1 MFSIH
6 HKYSVALGAAVIAAI
21 SQAPA
26 YAYVQPIYLEMNQS
40 YYLQQGSSIKRV
52 AVTNPEIA
60 DVAVVD
66 KRALNVIGKKTGS
79 TSLTVWTADGMRQ
92 DFRICVSGVDSGLA
106 ETIRKAIGLPRVK
119 VEVVGGKVLL
129 TGTVQNQK
137 EKTLAY
143 RVASLYAGGNG
154 GEDKALE
161 RTLLG
166 EDAQVNDTID
176 GDDKVINLLEM
187 INPDQ
192 INIEAE
198 VIEINANDAKQ
209 IGIEYGADSSVG
221 TPGTW
226 YANKDGRDITE
237 YYRDWTGK
245 ITDSK
250 TYHSNLMRNAGSHW
264 YTRNWLYTHFSDINA
279 KIHTLVTNGHARI
292 ISRPNITTMS
302 GKTAGIL
309 VGGEIPYPKKNDNST
324 SIEYKPYGIKLNL
337 MSPTVDTSG
346 NVTSRVFA
354 EVSRL
359 DWGNAVVVDG
369 FKMPATAKSSAETMV
384 NIPSGMTMVIGGL
397 LNSDDTKNISKIP
410 LLGDI
415 PFIGELFKYHNDTKQ
430 KSEIMILIT
439 PRVVNE
445 TTPVASSQEMKDL
458 YVSDKQQQ
466 AKNPKYD
473 VNDPSLK
480 TAKQEKEDK
489 KAKEKAEAQE
499 QKKRAEAQAA
509 RDKANAEKAKAE
521 KAEAKNA
528 KKAQKPVQAAEAK
541 TAPDQKSDD
550 SILGKYL
557 NHEALKH

>member
-6 HKYSVALGAAVIAAI
+6 HKYCVALGAAVIAAV

-40 YYLQQGSSIKRV
+40 YYLQQGSAIKRV

-106 ETIRKAIGLPRVK
+106 ETIRKAIGLPKVK

-166 EDAQVNDTID
+166 EDAQVNDSID

-226 YANKDGRDITE
+226 YANKSGRDITE

-415 PFIGELFKYHNDTKQ
+415 PFLGELFKYHNDTKQ

-445 TTPVASSQEMKDL
+445 TTPVAMSQKMKDA
-458 YVSDKQQQ
+458 YAEDKQEQ
-466 AKNPKYD
+466 AKMTKVD
-473 VNDPSLK
+473 VNDPALK
-480 TAKQEKEDK
+480 TSKQEKKEK
-489 KAKEKAEAQE
+489 KAKEAAAQKE
-499 QKKRAEAQAA
+499 KERQAEAQAA
-509 RDKANAEKAKAE
+509 KDRANAEKAAKAS
-521 KAEAKNA
+521 KA
-528 KKAQKPVQAAEAK
+528 KKPAAAK
-541 TAPDQKSDD
+541 EKKDT
-550 SILGKYL
+550 LLNKYL
-557 NHEALKH
+557 DHSVLKDGKAK

>member
-6 HKYSVALGAAVIAAI
+6 HKYSIALGAAVIAAV

-40 YYLQQGSSIKRV
+40 YYLPQGSTIKRV

-92 DFRICVSGVDSGLA
+92 DFRVCVSGVDSGLA
-106 ETIRKAIGLPRVK
+106 ETIRKAIGLPKVK

-137 EKTLAY
+137 EKTLAF
-143 RVASLYAGGNG
+143 RVASLYAGGSG
-154 GEDKALE
+154 GDDKALQ

-166 EDAQVNDTID
+166 EDAQVDDGLD

-198 VIEINANDAKQ
+198 VIEINSNDAKE
-209 IGIEYGADSSVG
+209 IGIEYGADSKVG
-221 TPGTW
+221 APGTW
-226 YANKDGRDITE
+226 YAGESAGKTRD
-237 YYRDWTGK
+237 
-245 ITDSK
+245 
-250 TYHSNLMRNAGSHW
+250 AGSHW

-279 KIHTLVTNGHARI
+279 RIQTLVTNGHARV

-309 VGGEIPYPKKNDNST
+309 VGGEIPYPKMDNNST
-324 SIEYKPYGIKLNL
+324 SVEYKSYGIKLNL
-337 MSPTVDTSG
+337 LSPTVDTSG

-359 DWGNAVVVDG
+359 NWGDAVTVNG
-369 FKMPATAKSSAETMV
+369 FKMPAMFNSSAETMV

-397 LNSDDTKNISKIP
+397 LDSDDTKNISKIP

-415 PFIGELFKYHNDTKQ
+415 PFIGELFKYHNDTKK

-445 TTPVASSQEMKDL
+445 TTPVSMSQKMKDA
-458 YVSDKQQQ
+458 YAEDKQEQ
-466 AKNPKYD
+466 AKLPKVD
-473 VNDPSLK
+473 INDPALK
-480 TAKQEKEDK
+480 TSKQEKKEQ
-489 KAKEKAEAQE
+489 KAKEAAAQKE
-499 QKKRAEAQAA
+499 KERRAEAQAA
-509 RDKANAEKAKAE
+509 KDRANAEKAAKEQKAP
-521 KAEAKNA
+521 AAKNA
-528 KKAQKPVQAAEAK
+528 RSAENAK
-541 TAPDQKSDD
+541 DAKNQQDKQGSVLD
-550 SILGKYL
+550 KYL
-557 NHEALKH
+557 NRDVLGGSASKNK

>member
-6 HKYSVALGAAVIAAI
+6 HKYCVALGAAVIAAV

-40 YYLQQGSSIKRV
+40 YYLPQGSAIKRV

-106 ETIRKAIGLPRVK
+106 ETIRKAIGLPKVK

-166 EDAQVNDTID
+166 EDAQVNDSID

-221 TPGTW
+221 SPGTW
-226 YANKDGRDITE
+226 YANKSGRDITKYSYDKDGNLKSE
-237 YYRDWTGK
+237 TR
-245 ITDSK
+245 
-250 TYHSNLMRNAGSHW
+250 HSNLMRDAGSHW

-279 KIHTLVTNGHARI
+279 KIHTLVTNGHARV

-309 VGGEIPYPKKNDNST
+309 VGGEIPYPKKDNDST

-337 MSPTVDTSG
+337 MSPTVDASG

-359 DWGNAVVVDG
+359 DWGNAVTVDG

-415 PFIGELFKYHNDTKQ
+415 PFLGELFKYHNDTKN
-430 KSEIMILIT
+430 KS
-439 PRVVNE
+439 
-445 TTPVASSQEMKDL
+445 
-458 YVSDKQQQ
+458 
-466 AKNPKYD
+466 
-473 VNDPSLK
+473 
-480 TAKQEKEDK
+480 
-489 KAKEKAEAQE
+489 
-499 QKKRAEAQAA
+499 
-509 RDKANAEKAKAE
+509 
-521 KAEAKNA
+521 
-528 KKAQKPVQAAEAK
+528 
-541 TAPDQKSDD
+541 
-550 SILGKYL
+550 
-557 NHEALKH
+557 

>member
-6 HKYSVALGAAVIAAI
+6 HKYCVALGAAVIAAV

-40 YYLQQGSSIKRV
+40 YYLPQGSAIKRV

-106 ETIRKAIGLPRVK
+106 ETIRKAIGLPKVK

-143 RVASLYAGGNG
+143 RVASLYAGGSG
-154 GEDKALE
+154 TEDKALE
-161 RTLLG
+161 RKLLD
-166 EDAQVNDTID
+166 EDAQVNDSID

-209 IGIEYGADSSVG
+209 IGIEYCADSKVG
-221 TPGTW
+221 APGVW
-226 YANKDGRDITE
+226 YAGESAGKTRD
-237 YYRDWTGK
+237 
-245 ITDSK
+245 
-250 TYHSNLMRNAGSHW
+250 AGSHW

-279 KIHTLVTNGHARI
+279 KIHTLVTNGHARV

-309 VGGEIPYPKKNDNST
+309 VGGEIPYPKMDDNST

-337 MSPTVDTSG
+337 MSPTVDASG

-359 DWGNAVVVDG
+359 DWGNAVTVDG

-415 PFIGELFKYHNDTKQ
+415 PFLGELFKYHNDTKN

-445 TTPVASSQEMKDL
+445 TTPVAMSQKMKDA
-458 YVSDKQQQ
+458 YAEDKQEQ
-466 AKNPKYD
+466 AKLPKVD
-473 VNDPSLK
+473 VNDPDLK
-480 TAKQEKEDK
+480 SSKQEKKEK
-489 KAKEKAEAQE
+489 KAKEAAAQKE
-499 QKKRAEAQAA
+499 KERRAEAQAA
-509 RDKANAEKAKAE
+509 RDRANSEKAAKASKE
-521 KAEAKNA
+521 KKSAAAKE
-528 KKAQKPVQAAEAK
+528 KKESQGPLL
-541 TAPDQKSDD
+541 D
-550 SILGKYL
+550 KYL
-557 NHEALKH
+557 DHSVLKDGKAK

>member
-6 HKYSVALGAAVIAAI
+6 HKYCVALGAAVIAAV

-40 YYLQQGSSIKRV
+40 YYLQQGSAIKRV

-106 ETIRKAIGLPRVK
+106 ETIRKAIGLPKVK

-166 EDAQVNDTID
+166 EDAQVNDSID

-226 YANKDGRDITE
+226 YANKSGRDITE

-415 PFIGELFKYHNDTKQ
+415 PFLGELFKYHNDTKQ

-445 TTPVASSQEMKDL
+445 TTPVAMSQKMKDA
-458 YVSDKQQQ
+458 YAEDKQEQ
-466 AKNPKYD
+466 AKMTKVD
-473 VNDPSLK
+473 VNDPALK
-480 TAKQEKEDK
+480 TSKQEKKEK
-489 KAKEKAEAQE
+489 KAKEAAAQKE
-499 QKKRAEAQAA
+499 KERQAEAQAA
-509 RDKANAEKAKAE
+509 KDRANAEKAAKAS
-521 KAEAKNA
+521 KA
-528 KKAQKPVQAAEAK
+528 KKPAAAK
-541 TAPDQKSDD
+541 EKKGS
-550 SILGKYL
+550 LLNKYL
-557 NHEALKH
+557 DHSVLKDGKAK

>member
-6 HKYSVALGAAVIAAI
+6 HKYCVALGAAVIAAV

-40 YYLQQGSSIKRV
+40 YYLPQGSAIKRV

-106 ETIRKAIGLPRVK
+106 ETIRKAIGLPKVK

-154 GEDKALE
+154 GEDKAKE
-161 RTLLG
+161 RDLLA
-166 EDAQVNDTID
+166 EDAQVNDGID

-198 VIEINANDAKQ
+198 IIEINANDAKQ
-209 IGIEYGADSSVG
+209 IGVEYGADSSVG

-226 YANKDGRDITE
+226 YANKSGKNSTTHTRGMDGSITSE
-237 YYRDWTGK
+237 TTHLSD
-245 ITDSK
+245 
-250 TYHSNLMRNAGSHW
+250 LMRDAGSHW

-279 KIHTLVTNGHARI
+279 KIHTLVEQGHARV

-302 GKTAGIL
+302 SKSAGINI
-309 VGGEIPYPKKNDNST
+309 GGEIPYPQVDKNGNVSVQY
-324 SIEYKPYGIKLNL
+324 EKYGIFLNL
-337 MSPTVDTSG
+337 INPEVDSSG
-346 NVTSRVFA
+346 NVTSRLFA

-359 DWGNAVVVDG
+359 DKANGVAVNGSVW
-369 FKMPATAKSSAETMV
+369 PAKATRKAETMV

-397 LNSDDTKNISKIP
+397 LDSDDTKMITKIP
-410 LLGDI
+410 ILGDI
-415 PFIGELFKYHNDTKQ
+415 PILGELFKYHNDSKQ

-445 TTPVASSQEMKDL
+445 TTPVAMSQKMKDA
-458 YVSDKQQQ
+458 YAEDKQEQ
-466 AKNPKYD
+466 AKMTKVD
-473 VNDPSLK
+473 VNDPDLK
-480 TAKQEKEDK
+480 SSKQEKKEK
-489 KAKEKAEAQE
+489 KAKEAAAQKE
-499 QKKRAEAQAA
+499 KERRAEAQAA
-509 RDKANAEKAKAE
+509 RDRANAEKAAKSSKEKKSAAAKEKKDTLLNKHLDHSVLKDGKA
-521 KAEAKNA
+521 K
-528 KKAQKPVQAAEAK
+528 
-541 TAPDQKSDD
+541 
-550 SILGKYL
+550 
-557 NHEALKH
+557 

>member
-6 HKYSVALGAAVIAAI
+6 HKYCVALGAAVIAAV

-40 YYLQQGSSIKRV
+40 YYLPQGSAIKRV

-106 ETIRKAIGLPRVK
+106 ETIRKAIGLPKVK

-143 RVASLYAGGNG
+143 RVASLYAGGSG
-154 GEDKALE
+154 TEDKALE
-161 RTLLG
+161 RKLLDK
-166 EDAQVNDTID
+166 DAQVNDTID
-176 GDDKVINLLEM
+176 GDDEVINLLEM

-198 VIEINANDAKQ
+198 IIEINANDAKQ
-209 IGIEYGADSSVG
+209 IGVEYGADSSVG

-226 YANKDGRDITE
+226 YANKSGKNSTTYTRGMDGSITTE
-237 YYRDWTGK
+237 TTHLSD
-245 ITDSK
+245 
-250 TYHSNLMRNAGSHW
+250 LMRDAGSHW

-279 KIHTLVTNGHARI
+279 KIHTLVEKGHARV

-302 GKTAGIL
+302 SKSAGINI
-309 VGGEIPYPKKNDNST
+309 GGEIPYPQVDKNGNVSVQY
-324 SIEYKPYGIKLNL
+324 EKYGIFLNL
-337 MSPTVDTSG
+337 INPEVDSSG
-346 NVTSRVFA
+346 NVTSRLFA

-359 DWGNAVVVDG
+359 DKANGVAVNGSVW
-369 FKMPATAKSSAETMV
+369 PAKATRKAETMV

-397 LNSDDTKNISKIP
+397 LDSDDTKMITKIP
-410 LLGDI
+410 ILGDI
-415 PFIGELFKYHNDTKQ
+415 PILGELFKYHNDSKQ

-445 TTPVASSQEMKDL
+445 TTPVAMSQKMKDA
-458 YVSDKQQQ
+458 YAEDKQEQ
-466 AKNPKYD
+466 AKMTKVD
-473 VNDPSLK
+473 VNDPDLK
-480 TAKQEKEDK
+480 SSKQEKKEK
-489 KAKEKAEAQE
+489 KAKEAAAQKE
-499 QKKRAEAQAA
+499 KERRAEAQAA
-509 RDKANAEKAKAE
+509 RDRANAEKAAKSSKEKKSAAAKEKKDTLLNKHLDHSVLKDGKA
-521 KAEAKNA
+521 K
-528 KKAQKPVQAAEAK
+528 
-541 TAPDQKSDD
+541 
-550 SILGKYL
+550 
-557 NHEALKH
+557 

>member
-6 HKYSVALGAAVIAAI
+6 HKYCVALGAAVIAAV

-40 YYLQQGSSIKRV
+40 YYLPQGSAIKRV

-106 ETIRKAIGLPRVK
+106 ETIRKAIGLPKVK

-154 GEDKALE
+154 GEDKAKE
-161 RTLLG
+161 RDLLA
-166 EDAQVNDTID
+166 EDAQVNDGID

-198 VIEINANDAKQ
+198 IIEINANDAKQ
-209 IGIEYGADSSVG
+209 IGVEYGADSSVG

-226 YANKDGRDITE
+226 YANKSGKNITTHTQGMDGSITTE
-237 YYRDWTGK
+237 TTHLSD
-245 ITDSK
+245 
-250 TYHSNLMRNAGSHW
+250 LMRDAGSHW
-264 YTRNWLYTHFSDINA
+264 NTRNWLYSHFSDINA
-279 KIHTLVTNGHARI
+279 KIHTLVEKGHARV

-302 GKTAGIL
+302 SKSAGINI
-309 VGGEIPYPKKNDNST
+309 GGEIPYPQVDKNGNVT
-324 SIEYKPYGIKLNL
+324 VKYEPYGIFLNL
-337 MSPTVDTSG
+337 INPEVDSSG
-346 NVTSRVFA
+346 NVTSRLFA

-359 DWGNAVVVDG
+359 DRANGVAVNGSVW
-369 FKMPATAKSSAETMV
+369 PAKATRKAETMV

-397 LNSDDTKNISKIP
+397 LDSDDTKTITKIP

-415 PFIGELFKYHNDTKQ
+415 PILGELFKYHNDSKE

-445 TTPVASSQEMKDL
+445 TTPVAMSQKMKDA
-458 YVSDKQQQ
+458 YAEDKQEQ
-466 AKNPKYD
+466 AKMTKVD
-473 VNDPSLK
+473 VNDPVLK
-480 TAKQEKEDK
+480 TSKQEKKEN
-489 KAKEKAEAQE
+489 KAKEAAAQKE
-499 QKKRAEAQAA
+499 KERRAEAQAA
-509 RDKANAEKAKAE
+509 KDRANVEQAAKASKE
-521 KAEAKNA
+521 KKSAAAKEKKDTLLNKHLDHSVLKDGRA
-528 KKAQKPVQAAEAK
+528 K
-541 TAPDQKSDD
+541 
-550 SILGKYL
+550 
-557 NHEALKH
+557 

>member
-6 HKYSVALGAAVIAAI
+6 HKYCVAFGAAVIAAV

-40 YYLQQGSSIKRV
+40 YYLQQGSVIKRV

-106 ETIRKAIGLPRVK
+106 ETIRKAIGLPKVK

-166 EDAQVNDTID
+166 EDAQVNDSID

-198 VIEINANDAKQ
+198 IIEINANDAKQ

-309 VGGEIPYPKKNDNST
+309 VGGEIPYPQKNNDST
-324 SIEYKPYGIKLNL
+324 TVDTKPYGIKLNL
-337 MSPTVDTSG
+337 MSPTVDASG

-369 FKMPATAKSSAETMV
+369 FKMPAMAKSSAETMV

-415 PFIGELFKYHNDTKQ
+415 PFLGELFKYHNDTKQ

-445 TTPVASSQEMKDL
+445 TTPVAMSQKMKDA
-458 YVSDKQQQ
+458 YAEDKQEQ
-466 AKNPKYD
+466 AKMTKVD
-473 VNDPSLK
+473 VNDPALK
-480 TAKQEKEDK
+480 TSKQEKKEK
-489 KAKEKAEAQE
+489 KAKEAAAQKE
-499 QKKRAEAQAA
+499 KERQAEAQAA
-509 RDKANAEKAKAE
+509 KDRANAEKAAKAS
-521 KAEAKNA
+521 KA
-528 KKAQKPVQAAEAK
+528 KKPAAAK
-541 TAPDQKSDD
+541 EKKDT
-550 SILGKYL
+550 LLNKYL
-557 NHEALKH
+557 DHSVLKDGKAK

>member
-6 HKYSVALGAAVIAAI
+6 HKYCVALGAAVIAAV

-40 YYLQQGSSIKRV
+40 YYLQQGSAIKRV

-106 ETIRKAIGLPRVK
+106 ETIRKAIGLPKVK

-143 RVASLYAGGNG
+143 RVASLYAGGSG
-154 GEDKALE
+154 TEDKALE
-161 RTLLG
+161 RTLLD
-166 EDAQVNDTID
+166 EDAQVNDSID

-226 YANKDGRDITE
+226 YANKSGRDITE

-309 VGGEIPYPKKNDNST
+309 VGGEIPYPKMDDNST

-359 DWGNAVVVDG
+359 DWGNAVTVDG

-415 PFIGELFKYHNDTKQ
+415 PFLGELFKYHNDTKQ

-445 TTPVASSQEMKDL
+445 TTPVAMSQKMKDA
-458 YVSDKQQQ
+458 YAEDKQEQ
-466 AKNPKYD
+466 AKLPKVD
-473 VNDPSLK
+473 INDPDLK
-480 TAKQEKEDK
+480 SSKQEKKEK
-489 KAKEKAEAQE
+489 KAKEAAAQKE
-499 QKKRAEAQAA
+499 KERRAEAQAA
-509 RDKANAEKAKAE
+509 KDRANAEQAAKASKE
-521 KAEAKNA
+521 KKSAAAKEKKDTLLNKHLDHSVLKDGRA
-528 KKAQKPVQAAEAK
+528 K
-541 TAPDQKSDD
+541 
-550 SILGKYL
+550 
-557 NHEALKH
+557 

>member
-6 HKYSVALGAAVIAAI
+6 HKYCVALGAAVIAAV

-40 YYLQQGSSIKRV
+40 YYLPQGSVIKRV

-106 ETIRKAIGLPRVK
+106 ETIRKAIGLPKVK

-226 YANKDGRDITE
+226 YANKSGRDITE

-415 PFIGELFKYHNDTKQ
+415 PFLGELFKYHNDTKQ

-445 TTPVASSQEMKDL
+445 TTPVAMSQKMKDA
-458 YVSDKQQQ
+458 YAEDKQEQ
-466 AKNPKYD
+466 AKMTKVD
-473 VNDPSLK
+473 VNDPALK
-480 TAKQEKEDK
+480 TSKQEKKEK
-489 KAKEKAEAQE
+489 KAKEAAAQKE
-499 QKKRAEAQAA
+499 KERQAEAQAA
-509 RDKANAEKAKAE
+509 KDRANAEKAAKAS
-521 KAEAKNA
+521 KA
-528 KKAQKPVQAAEAK
+528 KKPAAAK
-541 TAPDQKSDD
+541 EKKEKKDTLLNKNLDHSVLKD
-550 SILGKYL
+550 GK
-557 NHEALKH
+557 AK

>member
-6 HKYSVALGAAVIAAI
+6 HKYCVALGAAVIAAV

-40 YYLQQGSSIKRV
+40 YYLPQGSAIKRV

-106 ETIRKAIGLPRVK
+106 ETIRKAIGLPKVK

-143 RVASLYAGGNG
+143 RVASLYAGGSG
-154 GEDKALE
+154 TEDKAQD
-161 RTLLG
+161 RKLLD
-166 EDAQVNDTID
+166 EDAQVNDGID

-198 VIEINANDAKQ
+198 IIEINANDAKQ

-226 YANKDGRDITE
+226 YANKSGKNITTHTQGMDGSITSE
-237 YYRDWTGK
+237 TTHLSD
-245 ITDSK
+245 
-250 TYHSNLMRNAGSHW
+250 LMRDAGSHW

-279 KIHTLVTNGHARI
+279 KIHTLVEKGHARV

-302 GKTAGIL
+302 SKSAGINI
-309 VGGEIPYPKKNDNST
+309 GGEIPYPQVDKNGNVT
-324 SIEYKPYGIKLNL
+324 VKYEPYGIFLNL
-337 MSPTVDTSG
+337 INPEVDSSG
-346 NVTSRVFA
+346 NVTSRLFA

-359 DWGNAVVVDG
+359 DRANGVAVNGSVW
-369 FKMPATAKSSAETMV
+369 PAKATRKAETMV

-397 LNSDDTKNISKIP
+397 LDSDDTKTITKIP

-415 PFIGELFKYHNDTKQ
+415 PILGELFKYHNDSKE

-445 TTPVASSQEMKDL
+445 TTPVAMSQKMKDA
-458 YVSDKQQQ
+458 YAEDKQEQ
-466 AKNPKYD
+466 AKLPKVD
-473 VNDPSLK
+473 VNDPDLK
-480 TAKQEKEDK
+480 SSKQEKKEK
-489 KAKEKAEAQE
+489 KAKEAAAQKE
-499 QKKRAEAQAA
+499 KERRAEAQAA
-509 RDKANAEKAKAE
+509 KDRANAEQAAKASKAKKPAAAKE
-521 KAEAKNA
+521 KKDTLLNKHLDHSVLKDGKAK
-528 KKAQKPVQAAEAK
+528 
-541 TAPDQKSDD
+541 
-550 SILGKYL
+550 
-557 NHEALKH
+557 

>member
-6 HKYSVALGAAVIAAI
+6 HKYCVALGAAVIAAV

-40 YYLQQGSSIKRV
+40 YYLPQGSAIKRV

-92 DFRICVSGVDSGLA
+92 DFRVCVSGVDSGLA
-106 ETIRKAIGLPRVK
+106 ETIRKAIGLPKVK

-154 GEDKALE
+154 GDDKALQ

-166 EDAQVNDTID
+166 EDAQVDDGLD

-198 VIEINANDAKQ
+198 VIEINSNDAKQ

-221 TPGTW
+221 SPGTW
-226 YANKDGRDITE
+226 YANKSGRDITE
-237 YYRDWTGK
+237 YYRDETGK
-245 ITDSK
+245 ISGNQ
-250 TYHSNLMRNAGSHW
+250 TYHSNLMRDAGSHW

-279 KIHTLVTNGHARI
+279 KIHTLVTNGHARV

-309 VGGEIPYPKKNDNST
+309 VGGEIPYPKMDNNST

-337 MSPTVDTSG
+337 MSPTVDASG

-415 PFIGELFKYHNDTKQ
+415 PFLGELFKYHNDTKQ

-445 TTPVASSQEMKDL
+445 TTPVAMSQKMKDA
-458 YVSDKQQQ
+458 YAEDKQEQ
-466 AKNPKYD
+466 AKMTKVD
-473 VNDPSLK
+473 VNDPALK
-480 TAKQEKEDK
+480 TSKQEKKEK
-489 KAKEKAEAQE
+489 KAKEAAAQKE
-499 QKKRAEAQAA
+499 KERRAEAQAA
-509 RDKANAEKAKAE
+509 KDRANAEQAAKASKAKKPAAAKE
-521 KAEAKNA
+521 KKDTLLN
-528 KKAQKPVQAAEAK
+528 
-541 TAPDQKSDD
+541 
-550 SILGKYL
+550 KYL
-557 NHEALKH
+557 DHSVLKDGKAK

>member
-6 HKYSVALGAAVIAAI
+6 HKYSIALGAAVIAAV

-40 YYLQQGSSIKRV
+40 YYLPQGSTIKRV

-92 DFRICVSGVDSGLA
+92 DFCVCVSGVDSGLA
-106 ETIRKAIGLPRVK
+106 EIIRKAIGLPKVK

-143 RVASLYAGGNG
+143 RVASLYAGGSG
-154 GEDKALE
+154 GDDKALQ

-166 EDAQVNDTID
+166 EDAQVDDGLD

-198 VIEINANDAKQ
+198 VIEINSNDAKE
-209 IGIEYGADSSVG
+209 IGIEYGADSEVG
-221 TPGTW
+221 APGVW
-226 YANKDGRDITE
+226 YAGESAGKTRD
-237 YYRDWTGK
+237 
-245 ITDSK
+245 
-250 TYHSNLMRNAGSHW
+250 AGSHW

-279 KIHTLVTNGHARI
+279 RIHTLVTNGHARV

-309 VGGEIPYPKKNDNST
+309 VGGEIPYPKMDNNST
-324 SIEYKPYGIKLNL
+324 SVEYKPYGIKLNL
-337 MSPTVDTSG
+337 LSPTVDTSG

-354 EVSRL
+354 GVSRL
-359 DWGNAVVVDG
+359 DWNNAVIVNG
-369 FKMPATAKSSAETMV
+369 FKMPATVNSSAETMV

-397 LNSDDTKNISKIP
+397 LNSDDAKNISKIP

-415 PFIGELFKYHNDTKQ
+415 PFLGELFKYHNDTKN

-445 TTPVASSQEMKDL
+445 TTPVAMSQKMKDA
-458 YVSDKQQQ
+458 YAEDKQEQ
-466 AKNPKYD
+466 AKLPKVD
-473 VNDPSLK
+473 INDPALK
-480 TAKQEKEDK
+480 TSKQEKKEQ
-489 KAKEKAEAQE
+489 KAKEAAAQKE
-499 QKKRAEAQAA
+499 KERRAEAQAA
-509 RDKANAEKAKAE
+509 KDRANAEKAAKEQKAP
-521 KAEAKNA
+521 AAKNA
-528 KKAQKPVQAAEAK
+528 RSAENAK
-541 TAPDQKSDD
+541 DAKNQQDKQGSVLD
-550 SILGKYL
+550 KYL
-557 NHEALKH
+557 NRDVLGGSASKNK

>member
-6 HKYSVALGAAVIAAI
+6 HKYCVALGAAVIAAV

-40 YYLQQGSSIKRV
+40 YYLQQGSAIKRV

-106 ETIRKAIGLPRVK
+106 ETIRKAIGLPKVK

-166 EDAQVNDTID
+166 EDAQVNDSID

-226 YANKDGRDITE
+226 YANKSGKNSTTHTRGMDGSITSE
-237 YYRDWTGK
+237 TTHLSD
-245 ITDSK
+245 
-250 TYHSNLMRNAGSHW
+250 LMRDAGSHW

-279 KIHTLVTNGHARI
+279 KIHTLVTNGHARV

-309 VGGEIPYPKKNDNST
+309 VGGEIPYPKKSDNST

-337 MSPTVDTSG
+337 MSPTVDASG

-359 DWGNAVVVDG
+359 DWGNAVMVDG

-415 PFIGELFKYHNDTKQ
+415 PFLGELFKYHNDTKQ

-445 TTPVASSQEMKDL
+445 TTPVAMSQKMKDA
-458 YVSDKQQQ
+458 YAEDKQEQ
-466 AKNPKYD
+466 AKLPKVD
-473 VNDPSLK
+473 VNDPDLK
-480 TAKQEKEDK
+480 SSKQEKKEK
-489 KAKEKAEAQE
+489 KAKEAAAQKE
-499 QKKRAEAQAA
+499 KERRAEAQAA
-509 RDKANAEKAKAE
+509 KDRANAEKAAKAS
-521 KAEAKNA
+521 KA
-528 KKAQKPVQAAEAK
+528 KKPAAAK
-541 TAPDQKSDD
+541 EKKDT
-550 SILGKYL
+550 LLNKYL
-557 NHEALKH
+557 DHSVLKDGKAK

>member
-6 HKYSVALGAAVIAAI
+6 HKYCVALGAAVIAAV

-40 YYLQQGSSIKRV
+40 YYLPQGSAIKRV

-106 ETIRKAIGLPRVK
+106 ETIRKAIGLPKVK

-143 RVASLYAGGNG
+143 RVASLYAGGSG
-154 GEDKALE
+154 TEDKALE
-161 RTLLG
+161 RKLLDK
-166 EDAQVNDTID
+166 DAQVNDSID

-226 YANKDGRDITE
+226 YANKSGRDITE

-279 KIHTLVTNGHARI
+279 KIHTLVEKGHARV

-302 GKTAGIL
+302 SKSAGINI
-309 VGGEIPYPKKNDNST
+309 GGEIPYPQVDKNGNVSVQY
-324 SIEYKPYGIKLNL
+324 EKYGIFLNL
-337 MSPTVDTSG
+337 INPEVDSSG
-346 NVTSRVFA
+346 NVTSRLFA

-359 DWGNAVVVDG
+359 DRANGVAVNGSVW
-369 FKMPATAKSSAETMV
+369 PAKATRKAETMV

-397 LNSDDTKNISKIP
+397 LDSDDAKTITKIP
-410 LLGDI
+410 ILGDI
-415 PFIGELFKYHNDTKQ
+415 PILGELFKYHNDSKQ

-445 TTPVASSQEMKDL
+445 TTPVAMSQKMKDA
-458 YVSDKQQQ
+458 YAEDKQEQ
-466 AKNPKYD
+466 AKMTKVD
-473 VNDPSLK
+473 VNDPALK
-480 TAKQEKEDK
+480 TSKQEKKEK
-489 KAKEKAEAQE
+489 KAKEAAAQKE
-499 QKKRAEAQAA
+499 KERQAEAQAA
-509 RDKANAEKAKAE
+509 KDRANAEKAAKAS
-521 KAEAKNA
+521 KA
-528 KKAQKPVQAAEAK
+528 KKPAAAK
-541 TAPDQKSDD
+541 EKKEKKDTLLNKNLDHSVLKD
-550 SILGKYL
+550 GK
-557 NHEALKH
+557 AK

>member
-6 HKYSVALGAAVIAAI
+6 HKYCVALGAAVIAAV

-40 YYLQQGSSIKRV
+40 YYLQQGSAIKRV

-106 ETIRKAIGLPRVK
+106 ETIRKAIGLPKVK

-143 RVASLYAGGNG
+143 RVASLYAGGG
-154 GEDKALE
+154 GTDDKAVE
-161 RTLLG
+161 RTLFD
-166 EDAQVNDTID
+166 EAKVNDGFD

-187 INPDQ
+187 VNPDQ

-198 VIEINANDAKQ
+198 VIEINSHDAKQ
-209 IGIEYGADSSVG
+209 IGIEYGADSKVG
-221 TPGTW
+221 APGVW
-226 YANKDGRDITE
+226 YAGESAGKTRD
-237 YYRDWTGK
+237 
-245 ITDSK
+245 
-250 TYHSNLMRNAGSHW
+250 AGSHW

-279 KIHTLVTNGHARI
+279 SIHTLVTNGHARV

-309 VGGEIPYPKKNDNST
+309 VGGEIPYPKMDNNST
-324 SIEYKPYGIKLNL
+324 SVEYKPYGIKLNL
-337 MSPTVDTSG
+337 LSPTVDTSG

-359 DWGNAVVVDG
+359 DWNNAVMVNG
-369 FKMPATAKSSAETMV
+369 FKMPATVNSSAETMV

-415 PFIGELFKYHNDTKQ
+415 PFLGELFKYHNDTKQ

-445 TTPVASSQEMKDL
+445 TTPVAMSQKMKDA
-458 YVSDKQQQ
+458 YAEDKQEQ
-466 AKNPKYD
+466 AKLPKVD
-473 VNDPSLK
+473 VNDPDLK
-480 TAKQEKEDK
+480 SSKQEKKEK
-489 KAKEKAEAQE
+489 KAKEAAAQKE
-499 QKKRAEAQAA
+499 KERRAEAQAA
-509 RDKANAEKAKAE
+509 RDRANAEKAAKSSKEKKSAAAKEKKDTLLNKHLDHSVLKDGKA
-521 KAEAKNA
+521 K
-528 KKAQKPVQAAEAK
+528 
-541 TAPDQKSDD
+541 
-550 SILGKYL
+550 
-557 NHEALKH
+557 